1 MFFLAVRE
9 KGKQPLNSTASK
21 KMKIIRLEQ
30 VKNQTSGAS
39 LVQGNT
45 VREASPT
52 QQRESDE
59 MEVKDCRMIKEEER
73 ARIIKE
79 NEEHKM
85 EAGDDSRRMTEA
97 EERAGQQEQ
106 QRVEDERKRR
116 EAEERAREQERQR
129 MEDERKRREAE
140 ERKKIKAKW
149 KEEQKRRE
157 MKVAELE
164 GKIRSCR

>member
-59 MEVKDCRMIKEEER
+59 MEVKDCRLTKEES
-73 ARIIKE
+73 ARKINE

-85 EAGDDSRRMTEA
+85 EAGDDSRRMTE
-97 EERAGQQEQ
+97 EQ

-116 EAEERAREQERQR
+116 EAEERVREQERQR

-149 KEEQKRRE
+149 KEELKRRE